1 MVQLTKETSWSG
13 KWDEEND
20 RASLEQ
26 EKRRIAALSKR
37 IGRMVTSADFELL
50 AGPKATRAGI
60 EQALGQTL
68 DSGPNERV
76 GQADLMILLRRMDKA
91 IRKSLPLEAHGN
103 SAFPVRDERYR
114 RPDGTVNEH
123 QGEHTDRYL
132 AGIANN
138 HGEEAANEVRQA
150 IQRGDVLK
158 VANKYKRDRVQEG
171 TRASEDSESDDCE
184 HPGGDID
191 GFIHPEYRARGW
203 DPDTKAFQ
211 AEYAG
216 MGVRDYYSEMYSRLY
231 PKEISDQIVQGL
243 FGDRNEENSRPP
255 DMKQIRRER
264 PRRQKLDMPSYSDDE
279 WEGLLNQ
286 DPGRRAGRRIYGD
299 AERDI
304 YSNDPRDDQSPE
316 DDESPR
322 EQQSIPTEEN
332 PTPDGGPIEETSTDE
347 HQQHR
352 KDPNFVRIDD
362 LSPFRG
368 FIKKARQYLK
378 TKSDVAPGKQS
389 HALSRA
395 LLRGELTTRALP
407 SIRAQATKEAINNN
421 VRSQVNQNEDP
432 LEGMNKRTL
441 GKYYRMAIQRIF
453 SAAKKQAGNRKR
465 VQRQEQSQRTKT
477 YMRMPETRP
486 SLTQEGTGR
495 AVAPNASSSVSTNSG
510 PIIPR
515 EYKDALQEYNDEYYL
530 PYDTD
535 NFHNLTELG
544 LVDEDGNWVSK
555 KMAPVLKENGFWEIE
570 SVGETQKS
578 LIGRM
583 RKALRKAEDATRP
596 LAVEHVVVSDKYT
609 SRKPTYLD
617 SFPPS
622 GRQSSPDD
630 GDVRDLTGRGSDNQ
644 KLVDTA
650 GLQNRRDSFWQ
661 SGSTALPSIAPN
673 RSPDPNKKD
682 RLLSYNRDTDAW
694 EGKLTRVHSGIL
706 HPAVALGKFGYDL
719 ARAGI
724 AGLTTVDLNDV
735 GHLANNAAK
744 DATSVAQ
751 DTLAGLGSGL
761 KRTKDWVKQTIG
773 PKLGFG
779 PDQSTAKETVGD
791 GATNPY
797 GAEVT
802 GIGGEAPHNS
812 MSTQDLWDSSDP
824 VHKAALI
831 DRLRQHPRT
840 RAKWDRWNNA
850 VPGPRKDAARQELNA
865 AVADLIEEEK
875 AAAHKNT
882 PDQQRIERARSREDV
897 RKLSMEEPQLLAGIL
912 SNWMRAGDAVPDPGA
927 PKDANP
933 RYQRT
938 LTKDEQVKL
947 RQKMLENPELG
958 ASIAQSLLAGMRKK
972 PTTTRDPKAQAA
984 QDTKIALLTKIAK
997 GDPSSGLYNALMEI
1011 INQMATGTGDTN
1023 PNAIDST
1030 TTDSAVQAEQNA
1042 RMSAEIDLREH
1053 SKNHGVESK
1062 QFLDA
1067 ANRHPEIQRIDDLI
1081 DERKQQI
1088 GAAGGGN
1095 RGAVQELRDT
1105 LNVLQQRRAETIQR
1119 FKEQFKPRAPEEAQ
1133 AELDAPVT
1141 VSPDLESTLR
1151 TNGDRFGV
1159 DSVEFL
1165 DSANNHPE
1173 VKNLNDLIIALK
1185 QELRTMGLSADP
1197 NEKAKKKKD
1206 LEALQEQRSEAIKKL
1221 QEQFRPKTAKE
1232 VTEEA
1237 TRLMAGD
1244 GPPVNATPE
1253 MRAAAEA
1260 WLASM
1265 LAGRGA
1271 PPVAPPAGG
1280 ELPAGERPAGE
1291 LPAERP
1297 VDGAAVDGAAAG
1309 ESDGVKPAAA
1319 DAAAGESDGVKPAAA
1334 DAAGGVSEPQNFS
1347 GQDLNGRDFSGQDLT
1362 GANLSSANLTN
1373 AKLPNAKLSGA
1384 DLTGANLSSANLTNA
1399 DLPGA
1404 KLPGAH
1410 LRDADL
1416 RRADLT
1422 GADLTGARLAGAK
1435 LTGASL
1441 TGANFTDADLTGAD
1455 LKYVVLLDVN
1465 LTGADLTGVSLSGA
1479 NTMGAYTLD
1488 DSGKKVRFVAPV
1500 SGGTSTTPADVENV
1514 ARTALENMGPG
1525 GDGKTDDPVD
1535 LVNVD
1540 ISGMTPEQLQA
1551 HKEAIEKE
1559 MDEESK
1565 RLGNQ
1570 FGGRWHFA
1578 PQEERKRLNALSLA
1592 HTFAI
1597 RAINDRRSTPPPPA
1611 AVETAVERPAEL
1623 TPEKV
1628 ASATLGDLEPTKD
1641 VVDVDIS
1648 DMNESQLKRHLKNIN
1663 DEMTKISAEI
1673 MNLPN
1678 QWKSASMEQIAR
1690 INALEGARVD
1700 ADKKARSFRPVGVA
1714 TAATRQPTSP
1724 EEIASL
1730 LNRTGARRPDT
1741 AESLRPTLETSPV
1754 SMEQLETQ
1762 VALLP
1767 EADRSA
1773 MRESIAQLRTYQAA
1787 VDAAT
1792 DPEERAAYQEEVNR
1806 MIEALRTKGILKSSL
1821 SRKMPRKFS
1830 KSSLSNDPK
1839 RLIMSIYN
1847 SL

>member
-609 SRKPTYLD
+609 PRKSTYLD

-897 RKLSMEEPQLLAGIL
+897 RKLSREEPQLLAGIL

-958 ASIAQSLLAGMRKK
+958 VSIAQSLLADMQKNPSK
-972 PTTTRDPKAQAA
+972 PRDPKAQAA
-984 QDTKIALLTKIAK
+984 QDKKIAWLTKITQ
-997 GDPSSGLYNALMEI
+997 GNPDEGLHAALIEI

-1023 PNAIDST
+1023 LGAIDST

-1244 GPPVNATPE
+1244 GPPVDATPE

-1271 PPVAPPAGG
+1271 PPVAPTAGDELPAG
-1280 ELPAGERPAGE
+1280 ELPAGE
-1291 LPAERP
+1291 LPVERP
-1297 VDGAAVDGAAAG
+1297 VDGAAVDSTA
-1309 ESDGVKPAAA
+1309 VKAPA
-1319 DAAAGESDGVKPAAA
+1319 VKAPAVEPPI
-1334 DAAGGVSEPQNFS
+1334 DIDEVRAAGG
-1347 GQDLNGRDFSGQDLT
+1347 T
-1362 GANLSSANLTN
+1362 
-1373 AKLPNAKLSGA
+1373 
-1384 DLTGANLSSANLTNA
+1384 
-1399 DLPGA
+1399 PGI
-1404 KLPGAH
+1404 
-1410 LRDADL
+1410 DDL
-1416 RRADLT
+1416 RRISPTADDPQTVSATLDPKLSEFMDRYTASVEKLNEARKNMRVAASELRNAPPEGKAAAQAKWERLRDLAAKAEEAHRALSTPTPVEPAAEEDTLINVDISSMTPEQLQAHKADLDRAIGEKNKEIASQRGGYD
-1422 GADLTGARLAGAK
+1422 GATKEQKR
-1435 LTGASL
+1435 
-1441 TGANFTDADLTGAD
+1441 
-1455 LKYVVLLDVN
+1455 
-1465 LTGADLTGVSLSGA
+1465 SLSA
-1479 NTMGAYTLD
+1479 LLKERN
-1488 DSGKKVRFVAPV
+1488 KCRVAI
-1500 SGGTSTTPADVENV
+1500 SAINDRRSTTPPPADVENV
-1514 ARTALENMGPG
+1514 ARTALEIMEPG
-1525 GDGKTDDPVD
+1525 GDGKKEASAATDDPED

-1540 ISGMTPEQLQA
+1540 VSGMTPEQLEA
-1551 HKEAIEKE
+1551 HKEALRKE
-1559 MDEESK
+1559 IRREVQ
-1565 RLGNQ
+1565 RLADQ
-1570 FGGRWHFA
+1570 FGGSWVNSPA
-1578 PQEERKRLNALSLA
+1578 AERKRLVAIFGALEKIPGPSEVPIGVQPRTSPVSSPEALSA
-1592 HTFAI
+1592 VSEIA
-1597 RAINDRRSTPPPPA
+1597 RRSPP
-1611 AVETAVERPAEL
+1611 
-1623 TPEKV
+1623 
-1628 ASATLGDLEPTKD
+1628 
-1641 VVDVDIS
+1641 
-1648 DMNESQLKRHLKNIN
+1648 
-1663 DEMTKISAEI
+1663 
-1673 MNLPN
+1673 
-1678 QWKSASMEQIAR
+1678 
-1690 INALEGARVD
+1690 
-1700 ADKKARSFRPVGVA
+1700 
-1714 TAATRQPTSP
+1714 
-1724 EEIASL
+1724 
-1730 LNRTGARRPDT
+1730 PDT
-1741 AESLRPTLETSPV
+1741 AERVRQADAATAEQRRLAEQAERARLMNNPAPLS
-1754 SMEQLETQ
+1754 QLEAKA
-1762 VALLP
+1762 ALLP
-1767 EADRSA
+1767 EAQRPG
-1773 MRESIAQLRTYQAA
+1773 MLERIAELR
-1787 VDAAT
+1787 
-1792 DPEERAAYQEEVNR
+1792 AYQQAMDTAPTAEDRDYWQETVIDR
-1806 MIEALRTKGILKSSL
+1806 MRQLQEDGMLERSL